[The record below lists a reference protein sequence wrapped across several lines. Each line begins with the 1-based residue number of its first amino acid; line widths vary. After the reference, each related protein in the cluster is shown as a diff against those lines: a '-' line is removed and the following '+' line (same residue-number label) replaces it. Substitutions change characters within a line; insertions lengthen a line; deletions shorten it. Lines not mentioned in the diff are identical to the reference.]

1 MLIFYAFIIVLLVLI
16 NGFFAMSEL
25 AVVSA
30 RKSRVEQM
38 RDEGRR
44 GAASAL
50 KLIEDPTG
58 FLSTVQI
65 GITLVG
71 IFAGA
76 FGGST
81 FAGPLAGIIEDWP
94 LIGPYAGTVAFVAV
108 VMVITYLSLVV
119 GELAPKRFAL
129 SRAEAI
135 AIKVAP
141 IMAVI
146 AKVGAPIVWLLRV
159 STNAITSI
167 FSDGERDDG
176 VTEEDVRAMIAEGT
190 QIGVFKPKERELL
203 EGVIRMA
210 DRNVRSIMVPR
221 PGVVWVAVDDGPEA
235 VFEKI
240 LEANHSRYPV
250 IDTETDDVVGV
261 VQTKDM
267 LEQQQETGTVD
278 VASVMR
284 EPLYVHET
292 MPILQLLERFRAAQ
306 IHMAIVLDEYGSFE
320 GVATPTD
327 ILAAIAGSLPEGDDH
342 EPHVVEREDGSR
354 LIDAAIPIH
363 LLESAIPEL
372 EFPKKRD
379 YETMAGLVLD
389 RLGHIPEVGEHFQ
402 WKGWRIEVVD
412 MDGHRI
418 DKLLMM
424 ATDQAP
430 ARPAEG

>member
-135 AIKVAP
+135 AIKC
-141 IMAVI
+141 
-146 AKVGAPIVWLLRV
+146 
-159 STNAITSI
+159 STA
-167 FSDGERDDG
+167 
-176 VTEEDVRAMIAEGT
+176 
-190 QIGVFKPKERELL
+190 L
-203 EGVIRMA
+203 
-210 DRNVRSIMVPR
+210 
-221 PGVVWVAVDDGPEA
+221 VDP
-235 VFEKI
+235 
-240 LEANHSRYPV
+240 PV
-250 IDTETDDVVGV
+250 QATI
-261 VQTKDM
+261 
-267 LEQQQETGTVD
+267 
-278 VASVMR
+278 
-284 EPLYVHET
+284 
-292 MPILQLLERFRAAQ
+292 RAAFSKACRVQ
-306 IHMAIVLDEYGSFE
+306 ISRARMFFRSGS
-320 GVATPTD
+320 
-327 ILAAIAGSLPEGDDH
+327 
-342 EPHVVEREDGSR
+342 
-354 LIDAAIPIH
+354 
-363 LLESAIPEL
+363 
-372 EFPKKRD
+372 
-379 YETMAGLVLD
+379 
-389 RLGHIPEVGEHFQ
+389 
-402 WKGWRIEVVD
+402 
-412 MDGHRI
+412 
-418 DKLLMM
+418 
-424 ATDQAP
+424 
-430 ARPAEG
+430 